1 MILSFEDYAPQSE
14 NLAQVL
20 DLPHHIIQVHRFP
33 DGENKITLPHK
44 VPEQIVFCRSL
55 NQPNE
60 KLLELLLAAETARAL
75 GAKQLT
81 LVAPYLCYM
90 RQDKA
95 FRPGEAVSQT
105 IVGNFLAGLF
115 DNVITVDPHLH
126 RIDYLEQAVPARN
139 AVTLSATGLMS
150 DFLHENVDNPLI
162 IGPDSESEQWV
173 RLVAEGGNW
182 DYAYCNKT
190 RHGDREIEI
199 ALAEKDF
206 DNRNVVVVDDISSSG
221 ETLAVAAEQCLSKNA
236 ASVDVLVT
244 HALFSESSEQRLSR
258 AGVRHIWSTD
268 SISHESNKISLQH
281 LLSEALIK
289 LL

>member
-1 MILSFEDYAPQSE
+1 MILSFEDYAPQSQR
-14 NLAQVL
+14 LAAAL
-20 DLPHHIIQVHRFP
+20 NMPCHIINIHRFP
-33 DGENKITLPHK
+33 DGENKITLPQKISDHA
-44 VPEQIVFCRSL
+44 IFCRSL

-60 KLLELLLAAETARAL
+60 KLLELLLAAKTAREL

-95 FRPGEAVSQT
+95 FCPGEAVSQT
-105 IVGNFLAGLF
+105 IVGKFLAELF

-126 RIDYLEQAVPARN
+126 RIERLQQAVPARN

-150 DFLHENVDNPLI
+150 DFLHNHVDNPLI
-162 IGPDSESEQWV
+162 IGPDSESEQWI
-173 RLVAEGGNW
+173 RLVAESAKW

-199 ALAEKDF
+199 AIAEIEF
-206 DNRNVVVVDDISSSG
+206 DSRNVVLIDDISSSG
-221 ETLAVAAEQCLSKNA
+221 ETLAVAAEKCLSENA

-244 HALFSESSEQRLSR
+244 HALFSKSSEQRLAR
-258 AGVRHIWSTD
+258 AGVRHVWSTD
-268 SISHESNKISLQH
+268 SISHNSNKISLQH
-281 LLSEALIK
+281 LLSEAVIK
-289 LL
+289 IL